1 MNHRATSKV
10 VNLLLDTLA
19 KLERRVGSHPEDR
32 AMKNLKMNVFRM
44 VAELEAVKSRQ
55 VAESVGGQ

>member
-1 MNHRATSKV
+1 
-10 VNLLLDTLA
+10 
-19 KLERRVGSHPEDR
+19 
-32 AMKNLKMNVFRM
+32 MKNLKMNVFRM